1 MEKRMTKPKKYVKV
15 APKASVPI
23 TGWKH
28 TCQKCGEVWQTFDK
42 PLTCHNRDCRSP
54 SWDKIR

>member
-1 MEKRMTKPKKYVKV
+1 MTKPKKYVKV
-15 APKASVPI
+15 APSSSVKI

-42 PLTCHNRDCRSP
+42 PSTCHNRDCRSP